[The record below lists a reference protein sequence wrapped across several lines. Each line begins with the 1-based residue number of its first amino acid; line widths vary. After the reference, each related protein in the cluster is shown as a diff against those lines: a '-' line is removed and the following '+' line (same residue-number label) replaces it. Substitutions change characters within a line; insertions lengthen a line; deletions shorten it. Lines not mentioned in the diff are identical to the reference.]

1 MMKSQISAYNQVNHY
16 SGVTD
21 ASPHQLVKMLLDGA
35 TNKLSTAR
43 GMMER
48 GEMATK
54 GQVIGQAISI
64 ITGLQSSLDLD
75 AGGDIALN
83 LDSLYDYMVRRL
95 TTANLNNDAEPVDEV
110 LALLKQIGSAW
121 EGIPQEM
128 RVANRVTAQ
137 AVGE

>member
-54 GQVIGQAISI
+54 GQVIGQTISI